1 MVVPMSDHLC
11 TRGDAVFDTAII
23 IGGAVYMLEEHLDRL
38 EASASAVGLCLPGG
52 GRPFIRDALLATAA
66 ASGVRDGA
74 LRYWLSSGPGGF
86 GVARPKRGE
95 GVGVEQQAPGSAFYA
110 VAVEP
115 LALAVPQGVSCAVVP
130 HIPPKPAPFCSVRAL
145 GAVLCVRTPDGAALP
160 TPCQVMYKA
169 LR

>member
-1 MVVPMSDHLC
+1 M
-11 TRGDAVFDTAII
+11 
-23 IGGAVYMLEEHLDRL
+23 
-38 EASASAVGLCLPGG
+38 
-52 GRPFIRDALLATAA
+52 
-66 ASGVRDGA
+66 
-74 LRYWLSSGPGGF
+74 
-86 GVARPKRGE
+86 
-95 GVGVEQQAPGSAFYA
+95 EQQAPGSAFYA

>member
-86 GVARPKRGE
+86 GVARPKRG
-95 GVGVEQQAPGSAFYA
+95 
-110 VAVEP
+110 
-115 LALAVPQGVSCAVVP
+115 
-130 HIPPKPAPFCSVRAL
+130 
-145 GAVLCVRTPDGAALP
+145 
-160 TPCQVMYKA
+160 
-169 LR
+169 